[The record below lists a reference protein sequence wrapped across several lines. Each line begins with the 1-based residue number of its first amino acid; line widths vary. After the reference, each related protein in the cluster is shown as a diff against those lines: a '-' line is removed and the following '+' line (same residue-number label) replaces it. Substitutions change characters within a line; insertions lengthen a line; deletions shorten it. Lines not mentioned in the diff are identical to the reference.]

1 MTDHN
6 LDISVLVGSR
16 ICHDLISPI
25 GAIANGLELLEL
37 TGATPGPEMELI
49 SASVHNAN
57 ARIRFFRIAF
67 GAAGQQ
73 MMGRTEIMSV
83 LKDISKTGRI
93 EMSWVPS
100 DPHPRPM
107 VRLAFLAVLCCE
119 TALPQ
124 GGSIRVDQEDDRWK
138 VTATG
143 GAVSLDSAL
152 WDTLGESPVST
163 NGSSATV
170 QFPLLAEMVEKLG
183 RKVEFDHDLERVEI
197 RY

>member
-93 EMSWVPS
+93 EMLWVPS

-143 GAVSLDSAL
+143 GAVSLDPAL
-152 WDTLGESPVST
+152 WNTLGEAPVST

>member
-93 EMSWVPS
+93 EMLWVPS

-143 GAVSLDSAL
+143 GAVSLDPAL
-152 WDTLGESPVST
+152 WNTLGEAPVST

-183 RKVEFDHDLERVEI
+183 RKVDFDHDLERVEI

>member
-49 SASVHNAN
+49 STSVRNAN

-67 GAAGQQ
+67 GAAGEQ
-73 MMGRTEIMSV
+73 MMGRKEIMSV

-107 VRLAFLAVLCCE
+107 VRLAFLALLCCE

-124 GGSIRVDQEDDRWK
+124 GGTIRVDQEHDHWK
-138 VTATG
+138 ITG
-143 GAVSLDSAL
+143 TGNTVSLDPVL
-152 WDTLGESPVST
+152 WNTLGEAPVSGT
-163 NGSSATV
+163 ASSATV
-170 QFPLLAEMVEKLG
+170 QFPLLAEMATKLG
-183 RKVEFDHDLERVEI
+183 RKVEFGHDPERVEI

>member
-93 EMSWVPS
+93 EMLWGPS

-143 GAVSLDSAL
+143 GAVSLDPAL
-152 WDTLGESPVST
+152 WNTLGEAPVST

>member
-93 EMSWVPS
+93 EMLWVPS

-124 GGSIRVDQEDDRWK
+124 GGSIRVDQEDDCWK

-143 GAVSLDSAL
+143 GAVSLDPAL
-152 WDTLGESPVST
+152 WNTLGEAPVST

>member
-93 EMSWVPS
+93 EMLWVPS

-107 VRLAFLAVLCCE
+107 VRLAFLAVLCRE

-143 GAVSLDSAL
+143 GTVSLDPAL
-152 WDTLGESPVST
+152 WNTLGESPVST